1 MGGAFKRKENDFWEL
16 KENNIY
22 AHDTAMIKNCQVHHW
37 SLQIK
42 IYIIYF

>member
-1 MGGAFKRKENDFWEL
+1 MGGAL
-16 KENNIY
+16 KEKKMIFENWKQMTY
-22 AHDTAMIKNCQVHHW
+22 THDTAMIKNCQVHHW